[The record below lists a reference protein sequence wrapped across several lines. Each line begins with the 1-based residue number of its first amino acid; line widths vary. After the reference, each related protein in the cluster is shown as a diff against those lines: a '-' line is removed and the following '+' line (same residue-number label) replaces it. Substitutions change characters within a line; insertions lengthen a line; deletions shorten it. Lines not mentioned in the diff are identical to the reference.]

1 MADGETIDLGIAG
14 LSDATLA
21 GRGGFASVY
30 RARQPDFRRTVAVK
44 VLSAPETDLVARSR
58 FDRECQAMGS
68 LSEHPNIVTLYDAGF
83 LADGRAYLV
92 MSFMEGG
99 SLHELAHGPDK
110 PSWQEVATIGTKLAG
125 ALETAHRAGILH
137 RDIKPANVLISAYGE
152 PQLTDFGIAR
162 IAGGHETTS
171 SHITAS
177 LPYAPPE
184 ILDGQPPT
192 PASDVYSL
200 AATLV
205 HMLIGSPPFTGDTD
219 SGFAPLLRRVYE
231 EEIPDLAAYG
241 VPPALDV
248 VLRTAMAKDP
258 ARRQRSAEELGRQ
271 IQQAQRV
278 LGAPV
283 GEMVVA
289 GVARDAVVDADLPT
303 VRATNPPEPTPP
315 IVPGSPVPPVPGL
328 PPIASAA
335 PPPPPGPPPAPL
347 SGPTP
352 PPPPP
357 PGATPPAAAFGAGP
371 TSLDPPAPA
380 GSGRRDNRVVYGA
393 VAAALV
399 VVLGAVGFLAFAGGE
414 DADEPLATATPE
426 ATAAPEATPIDEP
439 APTPTVEDAATPTPV
454 ATPTTEPETPTPA
467 PTPTPADGGST
478 VGGPIALGDSVT
490 GTVAAGEAARH
501 TFQAT
506 AGQLIRLEVTSPD
519 GDPRIALST
528 PNGIPIVGANDCSTL
543 TSATDALLVT
553 ELAVTGEYSVDIDFF
568 GGAGTYTLSTLEN
581 VAPAE
586 GEIGF
591 MRISA
596 RPTTNFQ
603 AAWAIAD
610 GDLSMVAR
618 AADGRVIAADD
629 DCFGNL
635 DPRLESFLAD
645 PDGSIDV
652 AAYTAV
658 PPSSLIGLFNVEG
671 FGVSAEMPA
680 GTRAGFALDL
690 VAGQQLEVLMR
701 SPDADSFVS
710 IADES
715 DNVIVFDDDSG
726 GGFDAQLSFVVPA
739 GGRYHIQTSFLG
751 DVAGSFSLGVLIN

>member
-1 MADGETIDLGIAG
+1 MADDETIDLGIAG
-14 LSDATLA
+14 LTDATLA
-21 GRGGFASVY
+21 GRGGFAAVY
-30 RARQPDFRRTVAVK
+30 RANQPDFRRTVAVK

-92 MSFMEGG
+92 MAFMEGG

-110 PSWQEVATIGTKLAG
+110 PSWQEVASIGTKLAG

-137 RDIKPANVLISAYGE
+137 RDIKPANVLISTYGE

-192 PASDVYSL
+192 ARSDVYSL

-205 HMLIGSPPFTGDTD
+205 HLLIGSPPFTGDTD

-231 EEIPDLAAYG
+231 QEIPDLAAYG

-271 IQQAQRV
+271 IQQAQRT

-289 GVARDAVVDADLPT
+289 GVARDAVVDADIPT
-303 VRATNPPEPTPP
+303 VRDLPG
-315 IVPGSPVPPVPGL
+315 VPPVPPVVGV
-328 PPIASAA
+328 PPIGSTT
-335 PPPPPGPPPAPL
+335 PPPPPGPPPA
-347 SGPTP
+347 GPGASVPAPRDGTGTTP
-352 PPPPP
+352 PPP
-357 PGATPPAAAFGAGP
+357 AAAAFGAVP
-371 TSLDPPAPA
+371 TPPEAPTPA
-380 GSGRRDNRVVYGA
+380 GAGGRDNRVLYGA
-393 VAAALV
+393 VAAAV
-399 VVLGAVGFLAFAGGE
+399 IAVLGVVGVLAFTGG
-414 DADEPLATATPE
+414 DPDEPVTTATPE
-426 ATAAPEATPIDEP
+426 ASAEPDVTPTEEP
-439 APTPTVEDAATPTPV
+439 APTATPEDAATPTPV
-454 ATPTTEPETPTPA
+454 ATPTPEPEA
-467 PTPTPADGGST
+467 PTPTPAAPTPT
-478 VGGPIALGDSVT
+478 VGPPAPGGPITLGDSVSAT
-490 GTVAAGEAARH
+490 LAGGEVARH

-506 AGQLIRLEVTSPD
+506 AGDVIRFDVTSPD
-519 GDPRIALST
+519 GDARIILNT
-528 PNGIPIVGANDCSTL
+528 PQGIPVVGANDCSVQA
-543 TSATDALLVT
+543 SQTDALLIT
-553 ELAVTGEYSVDIDFF
+553 EAAVTGEYSVDIDLS
-568 GGAGTYTLSTLEN
+568 GGAGSYTLSTL
-581 VAPAE
+581 VGVTPAE

-591 MRISA
+591 MRIRA
-596 RPTTNFQ
+596 QPTTNFQ
-603 AAWAIAD
+603 TAWAIAD
-610 GDLSMVAR
+610 GDLSLVAR
-618 AADGRVIAADD
+618 SSNGRVIAADD
-629 DCFGNL
+629 DCFGDL
-635 DPRLESFLAD
+635 DPRIESFLAD

-652 AAYTAV
+652 AAYTTV
-658 PPSSLIGLFNVEG
+658 PPVSLIGLFNVEG
-671 FGVSAEMPA
+671 FAVNADMPA
-680 GTRAGFALDL
+680 ATRASFALDL

-701 SPDADSFVS
+701 STDADSFIT

-715 DNVIVFDDDSG
+715 DNAIVIDDDSG
-726 GGFDAQLSFVVPA
+726 GGLDAQVSFVVPA
-739 GGRYHIQTSFLG
+739 DGRYHIQTSFLG